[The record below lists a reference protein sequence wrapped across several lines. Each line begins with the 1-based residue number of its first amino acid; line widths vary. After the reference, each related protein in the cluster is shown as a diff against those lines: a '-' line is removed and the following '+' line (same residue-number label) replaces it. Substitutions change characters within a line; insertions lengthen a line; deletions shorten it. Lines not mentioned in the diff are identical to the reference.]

1 MLKEETVSKFVS
13 FVIHL
18 SRLIVGTSDDFLVKK
33 LQSNLAKTISLYTG
47 LAGNSTQNV
56 AQYTDLKKELL
67 YALDSLLDILDYI
80 GHMKAANPLSLR
92 ISKFATLRFKL
103 LVVKT
108 VSNLNTEKELPRGRK
123 QPADVL
129 SVRTSARKSS
139 QKRKELNPSQEKI
152 FNYIRNTKDARTKEI
167 IDEFSLLSERT
178 VKRNLKELVGQG
190 LLRKRSENKAVYY
203 STTNGN

>member
-1 MLKEETVSKFVS
+1 VLKEETVSKFVS